1 VKPHVHTPSQQVETW
16 GVNGMKAHLEHD
28 HPEVPLP
35 MRWGVAELHQAH
47 LKAHQA
53 AQTPEEA
60 PVADK
65 HEHGDIARYHD
76 QTDRRSVAYHL
87 EDAHGLDPKDID
99 VREVYSQHASLH
111 PMKACGAE
119 NPQYPGEYACEYPAG
134 HGPIVDPED
143 GDMPITGTFDH
154 GAPSKGVWWTG
165 PPVVVSA
172 SKEQLAEISHVNQ
185 TEGERRVLE
194 DRIICAMVGMD
205 FDSRWAADSGI
216 SSAVRGAF
224 RSTYGE
230 AAKRLVTWLEHG
242 GAMHLPP
249 VASLEADLET
259 AQKLQ
264 KAAESDR
271 DKTAEDLARERT
283 LVEDLEGVNNT
294 LRQQLETAVVTR
306 DRALEA
312 GRLLEAQRD
321 EVSCARDAALDERD
335 EARRDAETARLQRDR
350 ARAVTREGRSALL
363 TWIEEIKAQ
372 SPIPSDADYVDLGG
386 QQVIDRI
393 TAILGETTAVTL
405 APEDCTTPHLGLAR
419 TGELLAELTSRIDL
433 GHCGL
438 EYRTVDTEEI

>member
-1 VKPHVHTPSQQVETW
+1 VIPHVHNESTLNW
-16 GVNGMKAHLEHD
+16 GFSRIGSHLSTDHGMAI
-28 HPEVPLP
+28 P
-35 MRWGVAELHQAH
+35 MAWTIGQMHEAH
-47 LKAHQA
+47 LKAHL
-53 AQTPEEA
+53 TPEET
-60 PVADK
+60 PVAAK
-65 HEHGDIARYHD
+65 HEHSDIARYHD
-76 QTDRRSVAYHL
+76 RALRSAILTHL
-87 EDAHGLDPKDID
+87 EKSHG
-99 VREVYSQHASLH
+99 VEVYNPRQNIYGIHASLH
-111 PMKACGAE
+111 PMKACGEE
-119 NPQYPGEYACEYPAG
+119 NPQDPGEYACEYPAG
-134 HGPIVDPED
+134 HGPVIDPED